1 MIERKSIQTLVY
13 EELKRNIMSM
23 KLEPGQTM
31 STQEIATKLN
41 VSRTPVREAF
51 LRLQSEGLVEMI
63 PQRETMVSKISLKR
77 VEQEKFIRECLEM
90 GVIRKFM
97 DKSGCEVEE
106 NMAELI
112 QLQKKC
118 GEEKDFVGFL
128 EADDQFHKVLFDV
141 TGQEMA
147 WETIASRNGHYNRLR
162 ILYVQ
167 RDTAMQESIEQHHK
181 IATLLE
187 SGSREEAARALSS
200 HVRRLDIDEAG
211 LIAQYPDYFE
221 SEGER
226 SWEKPDRIPVDITYK
241 IRRNEKVL

>member
-97 DKSGCEVEE
+97 DKSGCDVEE

-226 SWEKPDRIPVDITYK
+226 SWENRIGS
-241 IRRNEKVL
+241 L

>member
-97 DKSGCEVEE
+97 DKSGWEVEE

-226 SWEKPDRIPVDITYK
+226 SWENRIGS
-241 IRRNEKVL
+241 L

>member
-128 EADDQFHKVLFDV
+128 EADDQFHKLLFDV
-141 TGQEMA
+141 TVQEMA
-147 WETIASRNGHYNRLR
+147 WEMIASRNGHYNRLR

-167 RDTAMQESIEQHHK
+167 RDTAMQESSEQHHK

-226 SWEKPDRIPVDITYK
+226 SWENRIGS
-241 IRRNEKVL
+241 L

>member
-118 GEEKDFVGFL
+118 GEEKDFVAFL

-226 SWEKPDRIPVDITYK
+226 SWENRIGS
-241 IRRNEKVL
+241 L

>member
-106 NMAELI
+106 NMAEPI

-226 SWEKPDRIPVDITYK
+226 SWENRIGS
-241 IRRNEKVL
+241 L

>member
-200 HVRRLDIDEAG
+200 HVRRLDIDETG

-226 SWEKPDRIPVDITYK
+226 SWENRIGS
-241 IRRNEKVL
+241 L

>member
-128 EADDQFHKVLFDV
+128 EADDQFHKVLFDA

-167 RDTAMQESIEQHHK
+167 RDTEMQESIEQHHK

-187 SGSREEAARALSS
+187 SGSREEAVRALSS

-226 SWEKPDRIPVDITYK
+226 SWENRIGS
-241 IRRNEKVL
+241 L

>member
-1 MIERKSIQTLVY
+1 MIERKSIQTMVY

-226 SWEKPDRIPVDITYK
+226 SWENRIGS
-241 IRRNEKVL
+241 L

>member
-1 MIERKSIQTLVY
+1 M
-13 EELKRNIMSM
+13 
-23 KLEPGQTM
+23 
-31 STQEIATKLN
+31 
-41 VSRTPVREAF
+41 REAF

-128 EADDQFHKVLFDV
+128 EADDQFHKVLFDA

-167 RDTAMQESIEQHHK
+167 RDTEMQESIEQHHK

-226 SWEKPDRIPVDITYK
+226 SWENRIGS
-241 IRRNEKVL
+241 L

>member
-226 SWEKPDRIPVDITYK
+226 SWENRIGSV
-241 IRRNEKVL
+241 

>member
-112 QLQKKC
+112 RLQKKC

-226 SWEKPDRIPVDITYK
+226 SWENRIGS
-241 IRRNEKVL
+241 L

>member
-128 EADDQFHKVLFDV
+128 EADDQFHKVLFDA

-226 SWEKPDRIPVDITYK
+226 SWENRIGS
-241 IRRNEKVL
+241 L

>member
-51 LRLQSEGLVEMI
+51 LRLRSEGLVEMI

-226 SWEKPDRIPVDITYK
+226 SWENRIGS
-241 IRRNEKVL
+241 L

>member
-141 TGQEMA
+141 PGQEMA

-226 SWEKPDRIPVDITYK
+226 SWENRIGS
-241 IRRNEKVL
+241 L

>member
-23 KLEPGQTM
+23 KLEPGETM

-187 SGSREEAARALSS
+187 SGSRALSS

-226 SWEKPDRIPVDITYK
+226 SWENRIGS
-241 IRRNEKVL
+241 L

>member
-128 EADDQFHKVLFDV
+128 EADDQFHRVLFDA

-167 RDTAMQESIEQHHK
+167 RDTEMQESIEQHHK

-226 SWEKPDRIPVDITYK
+226 SWENRIGS
-241 IRRNEKVL
+241 L

>member
-226 SWEKPDRIPVDITYK
+226 SCENRIGS
-241 IRRNEKVL
+241 L

>member
-97 DKSGCEVEE
+97 DKSGCEVEK

-226 SWEKPDRIPVDITYK
+226 SWENRIGS
-241 IRRNEKVL
+241 L

>member
-141 TGQEMA
+141 TGEEMA

-226 SWEKPDRIPVDITYK
+226 SWENRIGS
-241 IRRNEKVL
+241 L

>member
-128 EADDQFHKVLFDV
+128 EADDQLHKVLFDV

-226 SWEKPDRIPVDITYK
+226 SWENRIGS
-241 IRRNEKVL
+241 L

>member
-200 HVRRLDIDEAG
+200 HVRSILSRKGNGAG
-211 LIAQYPDYFE
+211 KT
-221 SEGER
+221 G
-226 SWEKPDRIPVDITYK
+226 
-241 IRRNEKVL
+241 

>member
-106 NMAELI
+106 NMADLI

-226 SWEKPDRIPVDITYK
+226 SWENRIGS
-241 IRRNEKVL
+241 L

>member
-31 STQEIATKLN
+31 STQEMATKLN

-211 LIAQYPDYFE
+211 LIAQYPD
-221 SEGER
+221 
-226 SWEKPDRIPVDITYK
+226 
-241 IRRNEKVL
+241 

>member
-221 SEGER
+221 SEGNGAG
-226 SWEKPDRIPVDITYK
+226 KTG
-241 IRRNEKVL
+241 

>member
-128 EADDQFHKVLFDV
+128 EADDQFHKGLFDV

-226 SWEKPDRIPVDITYK
+226 SWENRIGS
-241 IRRNEKVL
+241 L

>member
-187 SGSREEAARALSS
+187 SGSREEAARGLSS

-226 SWEKPDRIPVDITYK
+226 SWENRIGS
-241 IRRNEKVL
+241 L

>member
-77 VEQEKFIRECLEM
+77 VEKEKFIRECLEM

-226 SWEKPDRIPVDITYK
+226 SWENRIGS
-241 IRRNEKVL
+241 L